1 MRTKGTLT
9 SWNEE
14 KGYGFISPMSGGKQ
28 IFVHIKTFKNRSRRP
43 ELGQIVTYNIS
54 SDQQGRPCAANA
66 TLAGDK
72 LREQDKKKTGASF
85 IAIAVIFV
93 GIVGAAVLAGKLPAI
108 ILVFY
113 LALSLITFGA
123 YALDKSAAQ
132 KGAWRTKESTLHF
145 LSLAGG
151 WPGALIAQQKL
162 RHKSKKESFRFVF
175 WVTVALNLSGFF
187 WLFSAKGQR
196 FTNTEFPASKHT
208 MGLTKG
214 SRRPQTTHRAWGLN
228 YRLWCLRGLG
238 RLSHTL
244 GNSADC
250 QEPTAEKLRF

>member
-28 IFVHIKTFKNRSRRP
+28 VFLHIKAFKNRSRRP

-72 LREQDKKKTGASF
+72 LREQDKKKTGAAF

-132 KGAWRTKESTLHF
+132 KGAWRTQESTLHF

-187 WLFSAKGQR
+187 WLFSAKGSETLNSLLQ
-196 FTNTEFPASKHT
+196 NI
-208 MGLTKG
+208 
-214 SRRPQTTHRAWGLN
+214 QWG
-228 YRLWCLRGLG
+228 
-238 RLSHTL
+238 
-244 GNSADC
+244 
-250 QEPTAEKLRF
+250 

>member
-14 KGYGFISPMSGGKQ
+14 KGYGFISPMLGGKQ
-28 IFVHIKTFKNRSRRP
+28 VFVHIKAFKNRSRRP
-43 ELGQIVTYNIS
+43 EVGQIVTFNIS

-72 LREQDKKKTGASF
+72 LREQDKKRTGAAF
-85 IAIAVIFV
+85 IAIAIIFF

-108 ILVFY
+108 VLALY

-123 YALDKSAAQ
+123 YALDKSAAK
-132 KGAWRTKESTLHF
+132 KGAWRTQESTLHL

-151 WPGALIAQQKL
+151 WPGALVAQQKL
-162 RHKSKKESFRFVF
+162 RHKSKKESFRLVF

-187 WLFSAKGQR
+187 WFFSAKGSETLNSLVQ
-196 FTNTEFPASKHT
+196 NIP
-208 MGLTKG
+208 
-214 SRRPQTTHRAWGLN
+214 WG
-228 YRLWCLRGLG
+228 
-238 RLSHTL
+238 
-244 GNSADC
+244 
-250 QEPTAEKLRF
+250 

>member
-14 KGYGFISPMSGGKQ
+14 KGYGFISPMSGGKKV
-28 IFVHIKTFKNRSRRP
+28 FVHIKAFKNRSRRP

-66 TLAGDK
+66 ILAGDK
-72 LREQDKKKTGASF
+72 FREQDKKRTGAAF
-85 IAIAVIFV
+85 IAIAIIFV
-93 GIVGAAVLAGKLPAI
+93 GIVGVAVLAGKLPAI

-132 KGAWRTKESTLHF
+132 KGAWRTQESTLHL

-187 WLFSAKGQR
+187 WLFSAKG
-196 FTNTEFPASKHT
+196 S
-208 MGLTKG
+208 
-214 SRRPQTTHRAWGLN
+214 
-228 YRLWCLRGLG
+228 
-238 RLSHTL
+238 
-244 GNSADC
+244 
-250 QEPTAEKLRF
+250 

>member
-14 KGYGFISPMSGGKQ
+14 RGYGFISPMSGGKQ
-28 IFVHIKTFKNRSRRP
+28 VFVHIKAFKNRSRRP
-43 ELGQIVTYNIS
+43 ELGQIVTYIIS

-66 TLAGDK
+66 TLTGDK
-72 LREQDKKKTGASF
+72 LREQDKKKTGAAF
-85 IAIAVIFV
+85 IAIAVIFF
-93 GIVGAAVLAGKLPAI
+93 GIVGAAVLVGKLPAI

-132 KGAWRTKESTLHF
+132 KGAWRTQESTLHF

-187 WLFSAKGQR
+187 WLFSAKGSETLDFLLQNIQR
-196 FTNTEFPASKHT
+196 
-208 MGLTKG
+208 G
-214 SRRPQTTHRAWGLN
+214 
-228 YRLWCLRGLG
+228 
-238 RLSHTL
+238 
-244 GNSADC
+244 
-250 QEPTAEKLRF
+250 